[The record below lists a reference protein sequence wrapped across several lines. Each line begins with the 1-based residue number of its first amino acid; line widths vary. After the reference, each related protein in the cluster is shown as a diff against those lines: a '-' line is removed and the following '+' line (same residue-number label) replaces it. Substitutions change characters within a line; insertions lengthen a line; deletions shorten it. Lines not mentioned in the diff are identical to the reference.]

1 MSRKQVMEHFGIG
14 KTTLHRWTNVEGK
27 LKSFPIGG
35 RKFFKL
41 DDVENMIESY
51 YSESN
56 NLHTIIEWILLVGK
70 RVRLFFGLTLF
81 LFYRE

>member
-1 MSRKQVMEHFGIG
+1 MDLIKFPKRYEQTKKSLSELMSRKQVMEHFGIG
-14 KTTLHRWTNVEGK
+14 KTTLHRWTNVEGI
-27 LKSFPIGG
+27 LKSFPING

-56 NLHTIIEWILLVGK
+56 N
-70 RVRLFFGLTLF
+70 
-81 LFYRE
+81 

>member
-1 MSRKQVMEHFGIG
+1 MEHFGIG
-14 KTTLHRWTNVEGK
+14 KTTLHRWTNVEGI
-27 LKSFPIGG
+27 LKSFPING

-56 NLHTIIEWILLVGK
+56 N
-70 RVRLFFGLTLF
+70 
-81 LFYRE
+81 

>member
-1 MSRKQVMEHFGIG
+1 MDYIKFPKSYEQTKKSLSELMSRKQVMEHFGIG

-27 LKSFPIGG
+27 LISFPIGG

-56 NLHTIIEWILLVGK
+56 N
-70 RVRLFFGLTLF
+70 
-81 LFYRE
+81 